1 MNTKNILI
9 VVAIVLSV
17 GLAIVIFLSFQV
29 VRDTESAIK
38 NPSSI
43 PSGQK
48 PLEKTSIYGL
58 DLPLGEKKVVHV
70 YGKESPK
77 EGEPSTPI
85 PQNHIKTYELEKAE
99 LSTGVQPEQAPSM
112 AAVESQSFPQGSG
125 SLPVTSG
132 AAGSTQNSLNPTPE
146 QIRDLQKKGILI
158 F

>member
-9 VVAIVLSV
+9 VVAIVLCV

-38 NPSSI
+38 NPPLPSSVQE
-43 PSGQK
+43 SQDK
-48 PLEKTSIYGL
+48 ASIYGL
-58 DLPLGEKKVVHV
+58 DIPLGEKKVIHV
-70 YGKESPK
+70 YGKENPK

-99 LSTGVQPEQAPSM
+99 LATGVQSERAPALTAEERQAQDLG
-112 AAVESQSFPQGSG
+112 A
-125 SLPVTSG
+125 LPVSSG
-132 AAGSTQNSLNPTPE
+132 GTTTKTQNALINPE